1 MTILKTDTV
10 SGIGNTD
17 GTVFEGDITFD
28 SLNYMTLPKGTTN
41 QRVNSAGGRAV
52 IAGGYN
58 PAGSPNAAKSL
69 NTIEYIEIN
78 TTGHAKDFGDLSY
91 GSASGG
97 TCSSST
103 RAVTGGSYVA
113 PSITGS
119 LNTMSYFTIASTGNG
134 TNFGDLTVARGYVS
148 SLSSDTRG
156 IWAGGAGGPA
166 SPYIQSDVS
175 VTDYVTIASEGNAAS
190 FGELIDPGYMGDV
203 ACSSPT
209 RGVIAGGNPTT
220 NVIQYITIA
229 TTGNATDFG
238 DLIAA
243 SGPPGAAS
251 SSTRA
256 VFCGSSPGAPA
267 YTPLNHIDYVTIA
280 TTGNAKDFGDSL
292 FAGYYKTGTSNSIR
306 AVWTGTYQTPAK
318 LNTIEY
324 AQIQTL
330 GNTVDF
336 GDSTMTYSN
345 RAGATSDTHGGLV

>member
-1 MTILKTDTV
+1 MTILRTDTV

-28 SLNYMTLPKGTTN
+28 SLNYITLPKGTTA
-41 QRVNSAGGRAV
+41 QRVNSRGRAV

-58 PAGSPNAAKSL
+58 PTNSPVASRSL

-78 TTGHAKDFGDLSY
+78 TTGHAQDFGDLSY

-119 LNTMSYFTIASTGNG
+119 LNTMSYFTIATLGDG

-166 SPYIQSDVS
+166 SPYVQSDVS
-175 VTDYVTIASEGNAAS
+175 VTDYVTIASEGNATS
-190 FGELIDPGYMGDV
+190 FGELIDQGYMGDV
-203 ACSSPT
+203 TCSSPT

-220 NVIQYITIA
+220 NVIQYVTIA

-243 SGPPGAAS
+243 NAAPGAAS
-251 SSTRA
+251 SSTRGI
-256 VFCGSSPGAPA
+256 FCGSSPGAPA

-280 TTGNAKDFGDSL
+280 STGNAQDFGDSL

-345 RAGATSDTHGGLV
+345 RAGATSDTHGGLA

>member
-10 SGIGNTD
+10 SGIGTE

-156 IWAGGAGGPA
+156 IWAGGAGGPS
-166 SPYIQSDVS
+166 SPYVQSDVS
-175 VTDYVTIASEGNAAS
+175 VTDYVTIASEGVDAS
-190 FGELIDPGYMGDV
+190 DFGQLIDQGYMGDT

-220 NVIQYITIA
+220 NVIQYVTIA
-229 TTGNATDFG
+229 STGVAKDFG

-345 RAGATSDTHGGLV
+345 RAGATSDTHGGLA